1 MVSELSRKELSKKIA
16 DLQEQIEACKNQ
28 YRSTIDDAQKVVLK
42 RKLDNLDKQIAEIE
56 KQLSGKDLSEDTNR
70 RSLALKE
77 KLPKIDFKE
86 SLRIVTKILD
96 QFEEQHGAACFLLN
110 DSFNMAGD
118 LFSLELKD
126 LLNSETTDLKYY
138 EIAFSVGSRL
148 DEIGFLQGMAAHLGL
163 DEINRQEHYS
173 KIIEKIFSS
182 LENGSIILLELRKI
196 DLLDNKEAFL
206 SWLIDTFWNALIRKM
221 PVACELKEVEQ
232 IRFIILVVSDDDIE
246 EECLELPFFCQEFD
260 MYKALIIPLQDWK
273 ETDVRTWL
281 TKHSGL
287 PRDKITPMAKS
298 IYKSSRG
305 GTPKLICDALKN
317 KLS

>member
-1 MVSELSRKELSKKIA
+1 MVSELSRKDLSKEFA

-42 RKLDNLDKQIAEIE
+42 RNLEKLDKQIAEIE

-86 SLRIVTKILD
+86 ALKIVKNILNE
-96 QFEEQHGAACFLLN
+96 FEEQHGAACFLLN
-110 DSFNMAGD
+110 DSLNMAGD
-118 LFSLELKD
+118 LFTLELKD
-126 LLNSETTDLKYY
+126 LLNSETTALKHY
-138 EIAFSVGSRL
+138 EIDVSVTSRF

-163 DEINRQEHYS
+163 EEINHQDHYS

-182 LENGSIILLELRKI
+182 LENGSIVFLELRKI
-196 DLLDNKEAFL
+196 DLLDNKEIFL
-206 SWLIDTFWNALIRKM
+206 SWLIDTFWTALIKKM
-221 PVACELKEVEQ
+221 PAACELKEIEQ
-232 IRFIILVVSDDDIE
+232 IRFILVVSNDDIE
-246 EECLELPFFCQEFD
+246 EECLELPCFCQEFD
-260 MYKALIIPLQDWK
+260 MCKALIIPLQEWK
-273 ETDVRTWL
+273 ETEIKTWL

-287 PRDKITPMAKS
+287 PKDRIAAMAKS